1 MLCPKRLGPKQTSV
15 LVPVM
20 GITKLI
26 NIIPVPILMVKIVI
40 SAEHN
45 AITTLTKQN
54 SVNKRNHKVPFIK
67 SIAIKKKPQE
77 SLLNEFLVHT
87 YKFTA
92 NRIAEELNLKRF
104 HISNIT
110 SRLNLYAYSQ
120 Y

>member
-1 MLCPKRLGPKQTSV
+1 MTPSQIFYPRRLGPKQTSV

-54 SVNKRNHKVPFIK
+54 SVNKRNHKG
-67 SIAIKKKPQE
+67 AI
-77 SLLNEFLVHT
+77 
-87 YKFTA
+87 YKIY
-92 NRIAEELNLKRF
+92 NHQK
-104 HISNIT
+104 
-110 SRLNLYAYSQ
+110 
-120 Y
+120 

>member
-1 MLCPKRLGPKQTSV
+1 MACESRSAGIGQVENKNPGPLTPSQIFYPGRPGPKQTSV

-26 NIIPVPILMVKIVI
+26 NIIPVPILMEEIVI

-67 SIAIKKKPQE
+67 SIAIRNKPQR
-77 SLLNEFLVHT
+77 
-87 YKFTA
+87 K
-92 NRIAEELNLKRF
+92 
-104 HISNIT
+104 
-110 SRLNLYAYSQ
+110 AY
-120 Y
+120 

>member
-1 MLCPKRLGPKQTSV
+1 MKKLGLKAVQTASESRSAGRSQVKNKNPGPMTLSQIFYPGRLGPKQTSI

-45 AITTLTKQN
+45 AITTLPKQN

-67 SIAIKKKPQE
+67 SIAIRNKP
-77 SLLNEFLVHT
+77 HR
-87 YKFTA
+87 K
-92 NRIAEELNLKRF
+92 
-104 HISNIT
+104 
-110 SRLNLYAYSQ
+110 AY
-120 Y
+120 